1 MPNSPQQN
9 GVVPPS
15 ASGIG
20 RSLVVDAREG
30 IAGEGEQVGFGTIPF
45 GTPPRKSN
53 LGPTFSPVVGHSP
66 RHDTPTNEREDLAFG
81 FPDDFDVGPDPP
93 VLAYRSSTDSPSRPS
108 PLNGSSLFAPS
119 SPTLS
124 GLSQTLPN
132 GLSPRSAITQ
142 HGALSSSQRRLSS
155 NMREASPSRLQQLQN
170 PTSARRSFGAHET
183 LFPSATPLAVPGAT
197 NINTPY
203 GQTSSSGIFG
213 TSPFSG
219 SRSLFMPSSSY
230 DSDDAFPRSPKPKS
244 TNLLDDP
251 RRAASSPWDR
261 HVGVFDDEDDDD
273 EYDEAFLPSSLNE
286 LLTPEEQRR
295 RSTRMSGGGN
305 QFSPF
310 HSSQSVPAVFNLASR
325 GESALRTSNSFNP
338 SQAWDTND
346 STYSPPLV
354 PRSLLSVGQPSS
366 LSASLDQSY
375 AHPHPPASPSLR
387 SQILVKNNAIY
398 SASFDPSSNFGIR
411 YQPGQ
416 EFSPRASPKTL
427 AKNLGLMSIGNGS
440 GNMGSSLPKGL
451 AAGLSTLHFI
461 PAEHSGETPPT
472 TNVFPSSSSGGGAHV
487 DEWETDPGF
496 VHQRQETIRG
506 STYANLLSGS
516 PTAGA
521 EARPRSFG
529 PPSTSTLKHSA
540 VDSNSFSPPP
550 PSNRSVEHD
559 EIQFDMED

>member
-1 MPNSPQQN
+1 MPP
-9 GVVPPS
+9 
-15 ASGIG
+15 
-20 RSLVVDAREG
+20 
-30 IAGEGEQVGFGTIPF
+30 

-53 LGPTFSPVVGHSP
+53 LGPSFSPVVGHSP
-66 RHDTPTNEREDLAFG
+66 RYDANPNEREDLAFG

-124 GLSQTLPN
+124 GLSQTLQN
-132 GLSPRSAITQ
+132 GLSPRPAITQ
-142 HGALSSSQRRLSS
+142 HGALSSSQRRITS
-155 NMREASPSRLQQLQN
+155 NIREASPSRLQQLN
-170 PTSARRSFGAHET
+170 PTSARKSFGAHET

-197 NINTPY
+197 NINAY

-219 SRSLFMPSSSY
+219 SRSLFMPSSY

-251 RRAASSPWDR
+251 RRGASSPWDRDNAR
-261 HVGVFDDEDDDD
+261 HVGVFDDDDD
-273 EYDEAFLPSSLNE
+273 EEYDEGFLPSSLNE
-286 LLTPEEQRR
+286 LLTPDEQRR
-295 RSTRMSGGGN
+295 RAARMSTGAS

-310 HSSQSVPAVFNLASR
+310 HASQSVPAVFHLAGAR
-325 GESALRTSNSFNP
+325 GESTLRTSNSFIP
-338 SQAWDTND
+338 SKAWDTND
-346 STYSPPLV
+346 STPNSTYSPPLV

-366 LSASLDQSY
+366 LSASLDQPY
-375 AHPHPPASPSLR
+375 AHQPASPSLR
-387 SQILVKNNAIY
+387 AQILVKNNY

-416 EFSPRASPKTL
+416 EFSPKASPKTL
-427 AKNLGLMSIGNGS
+427 AKNLGLLSINSNGNGHA
-440 GNMGSSLPKGL
+440 MGSSLPKGL

-461 PAEHSGETPPT
+461 PAVHSGETPPT
-472 TNVFPSSSSGGGAHV
+472 TNVFPSSNA
-487 DEWETDPGF
+487 DDWENDQGF
-496 VHQRQETIRG
+496 AHQRQETIRG

-516 PTAGA
+516 PSAPG
-521 EARPRSFG
+521 ARPTD
-529 PPSTSTLKHSA
+529 PSLLPSSALKHSA
-540 VDSNSFSPPP
+540 VETSSFSPPP